1 MFQIGELFFS
11 ITPSRLCPQ
20 CNILDGRKDV
30 SDCKQRWHYMGE
42 NHPALEQARQLDR
55 RIDDA
60 VRNGGKIN
68 GCDDSFHGLAI
79 T

>member
-60 VRNGGKIN
+60 FVTEEKSTDAMTVFMG
-68 GCDDSFHGLAI
+68 
-79 T
+79 